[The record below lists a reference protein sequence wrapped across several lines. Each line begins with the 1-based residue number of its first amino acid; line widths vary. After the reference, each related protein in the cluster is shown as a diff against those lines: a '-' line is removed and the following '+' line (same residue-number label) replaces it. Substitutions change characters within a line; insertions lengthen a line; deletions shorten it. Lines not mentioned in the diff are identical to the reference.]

1 MPRPL
6 GAKNKPKMVV
16 AVDELTSVPKE
27 ELLRKLLGEIVFNA
41 RQDRDKALTIFR
53 ELTQKAEDEDDI
65 MAKQFATAYLKVA
78 QSSNDQ
84 LIKIYTSNK
93 DALTAAEES
102 QDDIDFYEAI
112 EAAKKE
118 DKNGWQRIRKA
129 YGRISTNNK

>member
-1 MPRPL
+1 MPRPA

-53 ELTQKAEDEDDI
+53 ELTQKAEDEDDM

-102 QDDIDFYEAI
+102 QNDIDFYEAI

-118 DKNGWQRIRKA
+118 DKNG
-129 YGRISTNNK
+129 

>member
-1 MPRPL
+1 
-6 GAKNKPKMVV
+6 MVV

-118 DKNGWQRIRKA
+118 DKNG
-129 YGRISTNNK
+129 

>member
-1 MPRPL
+1 MPRPP

-129 YGRISTNNK
+129 YGRISSNNK